1 MVSVRNTLGQSI
13 RAVLGIKPPAP
24 SPEAVIAI
32 RDAMLRQLGGDG
44 QVLSPQLHTRLH
56 QIHDAQGLWL
66 ARVDL
71 YAHLCQ
77 RFDEP
82 YARACLAALMPLFK
96 GQIPQA
102 MLDSATPKTG
112 PGGSGKPR

>member
-13 RAVLGIKPPAP
+13 RAVLGIKPPSP

-32 RDAMLRQLGGDG
+32 REAMLHHLGEDG
-44 QVLSPQLHTRLH
+44 QAQYPQLHTRLH

-82 YARACLAALMPLFK
+82 YARACLASLLPLFK

-102 MLDSATPKTG
+102 MLDSASAKTG
-112 PGGSGKPR
+112 PGGSGKSR